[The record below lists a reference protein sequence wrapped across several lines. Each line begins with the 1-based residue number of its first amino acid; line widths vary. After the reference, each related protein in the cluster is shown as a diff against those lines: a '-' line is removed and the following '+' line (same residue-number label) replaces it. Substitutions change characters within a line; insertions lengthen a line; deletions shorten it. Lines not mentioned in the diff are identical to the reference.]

1 MPSFC
6 ITFLETSRKLL
17 RVTRRNRQ
25 TNTKD
30 YLSVIPSSL
39 PPHYFFLWGLVAPHR
54 SCCRPCALQPRSSC
68 AHHLYL
74 VSKSCKDGRRCY
86 AEGFRALELRI
97 NISFAAAGVG
107 YAPAFSRLP
116 RRRLLVIYH
125 GCREGS
131 PEVSQPV
138 REKSAQTQAIRRRQG
153 FSAAV
158 FDSAGV
164 KSEAG
169 SPVGLSDPPAAL
181 LPSSLPDQSGGGGRS
196 APRRISSP
204 PFTHYLLN

>member
-1 MPSFC
+1 M
-6 ITFLETSRKLL
+6 SRKDGW
-17 RVTRRNRQ
+17 R
-25 TNTKD
+25 
-30 YLSVIPSSL
+30 
-39 PPHYFFLWGLVAPHR
+39 
-54 SCCRPCALQPRSSC
+54 CC
-68 AHHLYL
+68 
-74 VSKSCKDGRRCY
+74 

-116 RRRLLVIYH
+116 RRRPLVGCH

-138 REKSAQTQAIRRRQG
+138 REKCAQTQAIRRRQG
-153 FSAAV
+153 FGAAV
-158 FDSAGV
+158 FDSADV

-181 LPSSLPDQSGGGGRS
+181 LPSSLPDQSSGGGRS
-196 APRRISSP
+196 APR
-204 PFTHYLLN
+204 